1 MAMCKN
7 RTCFFVW
14 DAASEYA
21 INSGFEEVGL
31 VPKVVLGV
39 GLEFP
44 PLLVRH
50 CGGQNSR
57 DQVIRDIGI
66 PGSLL
71 SALVGL
77 RAARREFSA
86 GRMLDCAD
94 CMDFCTPSM
103 DVCAARMGVC
113 AARMVVSQVKTD
125 CKELFIW
132 ELVIDRELNCGIL
145 FPMKPRQVVGHRVLY
160 SFLVSYLEIKLL
172 QKKNPSN

>member
-71 SALVGL
+71 FALVGL
-77 RAARREFSA
+77 CAARRGFCAGCMLDYADRMNFSA
-86 GRMLDCAD
+86 PC
-94 CMDFCTPSM
+94 M
-103 DVCAARMGVC
+103 DVCT
-113 AARMVVSQVKTD
+113 ARMVVSQVRTD
-125 CKELFIW
+125 CKELFIG
-132 ELVIDRELNCGIL
+132 E
-145 FPMKPRQVVGHRVLY
+145 
-160 SFLVSYLEIKLL
+160 
-172 QKKNPSN
+172 

>member
-21 INSGFEEVGL
+21 INSGLEEVRL
-31 VPKVVLGV
+31 VPKVVLGIR
-39 GLEFP
+39 LEFL

-50 CGGQNSR
+50 CVGQHSR
-57 DQVIRDIGI
+57 NKVIRDIGI
-66 PGSLL
+66 LGSLL

-94 CMDFCTPSM
+94 SMNFSAACMGFCT
-103 DVCAARMGVC
+103 ARMGV
-113 AARMVVSQVKTD
+113 SQVRTD
-125 CKELFIW
+125 CKELFI
-132 ELVIDRELNCGIL
+132 
-145 FPMKPRQVVGHRVLY
+145 
-160 SFLVSYLEIKLL
+160 
-172 QKKNPSN
+172 